1 MRAVA
6 RRFHPPAITYGGSM
20 KVQPNHQGDMQW
32 RLGAREQF
40 SEPAKLYGKWTFIIF
55 DACVRKNDAE
65 SFVEALA
72 RYSSQHGVQIQARD
86 AEIRETSSEVEQN
99 VDSLM
104 KHISGSSKFIMFT
117 TKMKLD
123 PIHGLM
129 KRLEAQYGVVTQ
141 HVSSQTLTKAIGQK
155 GAFMVLGN
163 LCLKMNLK
171 LGGIN
176 HCLKICDHFT
186 SANPSFRNV

>member
-1 MRAVA
+1 
-6 RRFHPPAITYGGSM
+6 
-20 KVQPNHQGDMQW
+20 
-32 RLGAREQF
+32 
-40 SEPAKLYGKWTFIIF
+40 
-55 DACVRKNDAE
+55 
-65 SFVEALA
+65 
-72 RYSSQHGVQIQARD
+72 
-86 AEIRETSSEVEQN
+86 
-99 VDSLM
+99 M

-155 GAFMVLGN
+155 KLTFFLFFRGAFMVLGN